1 MALSPDQIRKWSQR
15 GDPIQAWYS
24 YRMVR
29 ESLTSAQLDGTWTVY
44 PQGSYANKT
53 NIAADSDVDLV
64 IALTSEF
71 YPDKQELNP
80 LERVEYAKYYERAE
94 RTWRDFRDAVAEVL
108 RRDFW
113 VVEGSKAVKVR
124 SGVIRLPADVL
135 IALEHR
141 YYTSFLS
148 LEAQKFVDGVQFY
161 RSGDHKIVNFPK
173 QHMKAC
179 AWKDTRTAGNYR
191 KVVRVAKNA
200 RNALIARGV
209 VESTT
214 APSYFLES
222 LLWNVPDLGFAN
234 GLQNAYPQV
243 IGWLHEHPGK
253 LGTMEFPNGRGEL
266 FGKTLDTSWHQE
278 NATKIIVGWHGQ
290 LY

>member
-15 GDPIQAWYS
+15 GDPIHAWYS

-29 ESLTSAQLDGTWTVY
+29 ESLTSARLDGTWSVY

-71 YPDKQELNP
+71 YPDKDYLTDFEQQQY
-80 LERVEYAKYYERAE
+80 ERYYERAE
-94 RTWRDFRDAVAEVL
+94 RTWRDFRDAVAGVL

-148 LEAQKFVDGVQFY
+148 LATQRFDDGVQFY
-161 RSGDHKIVNFPK
+161 RSGKHRVVNFPK

-179 AWKDTRTAGNYR
+179 AWKNTRTAGNYR

-222 LLWNVPDLGFAN
+222 LLWNVPDLEFAN
-234 GLQNAYPQV
+234 GLQNAYPQAV
-243 IGWLHEHPGK
+243 GWLHEHPDK
-253 LGTMEFPNGRGEL
+253 LGTMQFPNGRGEL
-266 FGKTLDTSWHQE
+266 FGKTLDTSWNPE
-278 NATKIIVGWHGQ
+278 NATKIIVGLRGQ